1 MKETELMLASALN
14 NLTAQERTLAL
25 HDVHCVGEEL
35 KESPEIVEKS
45 LVEFDQAVQRQRN
58 PVYDIAVSHNRAYVE
73 NRSFRL
79 RFLRAAM
86 HNIGL
91 AVANMMNFLDNKLLH
106 FGEDKVSREI
116 RLNDL
121 NEEEVGLLVSGIFHI
136 QNDRDPMG
144 RVIVYITAGI
154 EMLEICRAQTLV
166 RLNRCFP
173 DRNLLDENPGEQLTI
188 HIGFCHVD
196 TCRILFLFQHLEPDG
211 SRTNEGHSLYH
222 VRRVG
227 TGEAVCDTW
236 TQRWADDKCCYHV
249 LSCPLLCTA
258 HLCKDREYKYGY
270 SRYPYCGSG

>member
-1 MKETELMLASALN
+1 MSSLLPINVIESITCLPSLDCLNHTNQTPYVNLRGKNQTKPLMKETELMLASALS

-58 PVYDIAVSHNRAYVE
+58 PVYEIAVSQNRAYVE

-144 RVIVYITAGI
+144 RVIVYITAGT

-173 DRNLLDENPGEQLTI
+173 NRNLLDENPGEQ
-188 HIGFCHVD
+188 
-196 TCRILFLFQHLEPDG
+196 
-211 SRTNEGHSLYH
+211 
-222 VRRVG
+222 
-227 TGEAVCDTW
+227 
-236 TQRWADDKCCYHV
+236 
-249 LSCPLLCTA
+249 
-258 HLCKDREYKYGY
+258 
-270 SRYPYCGSG
+270 

>member
-1 MKETELMLASALN
+1 MSSLLPINVIESITCLPSLDCLNHTNQTPYVNLRGKNQTKPLMKETELMLASALS

-173 DRNLLDENPGEQLTI
+173 DRNLLDENPGEQ
-188 HIGFCHVD
+188 
-196 TCRILFLFQHLEPDG
+196 
-211 SRTNEGHSLYH
+211 
-222 VRRVG
+222 
-227 TGEAVCDTW
+227 
-236 TQRWADDKCCYHV
+236 
-249 LSCPLLCTA
+249 
-258 HLCKDREYKYGY
+258 
-270 SRYPYCGSG
+270 

>member
-1 MKETELMLASALN
+1 MSLFLPRNNIESRTCCITSLDCLNQSKQPPNSNLQRKNQKQPRMKETELMLASALN

-58 PVYDIAVSHNRAYVE
+58 PVYEIAVSQNRAYVE

-91 AVANMMNFLDNKLLH
+91 AVTNMMNFLYNKLLH

-173 DRNLLDENPGEQLTI
+173 DRNLLDENPGEQ
-188 HIGFCHVD
+188 
-196 TCRILFLFQHLEPDG
+196 
-211 SRTNEGHSLYH
+211 
-222 VRRVG
+222 
-227 TGEAVCDTW
+227 
-236 TQRWADDKCCYHV
+236 
-249 LSCPLLCTA
+249 
-258 HLCKDREYKYGY
+258 
-270 SRYPYCGSG
+270 